1 MPLALEK
8 GKDGMV
14 GNGAIFRTS
23 YNLPINEDNIFQSIG
38 TPLKIFK
45 YKYSSLHWSYF

>member
-1 MPLALEK
+1 MLAALEK

-14 GNGAIFRTS
+14 GNGARFRTL
-23 YNLPINEDNIFQSIG
+23 YNPPINEENIFQSIG